1 MPYPVFLT
9 PYSLPRIPFLS
20 SKLVSMSTS
29 TTHPTRAQ
37 IQPLLDEFV
46 QAMRR
51 LYGWRLS
58 RIILFGSFARG
69 EAHAESDVD
78 LLVLLHE
85 EEIDFFREVD
95 HLIEATHPLDLKYLR
110 VVSAFP
116 ATEQGYRQRTQLL
129 YYHVAEDGQTLYDM
143 QEHIPKLIEKAD
155 QNLLDASFLMTEQQS
170 HASSVSR
177 AYYAMFYVGQALLL
191 TERVITQSHDGL
203 ANQLGE
209 HLIKPG
215 KLPGTASKLLKQVFT
230 QRQISDYEIIAEV
243 SRETAETVLAQ
254 ASEFCELGKAYLRK
268 QGFLPDEAA

>member
-1 MPYPVFLT
+1 
-9 PYSLPRIPFLS
+9 
-20 SKLVSMSTS
+20 MSTS
-29 TTHPTRAQ
+29 VSHPTRAH
-37 IQPLLDEFV
+37 IQPLLDDFV

-85 EEIDFFREVD
+85 EEIDFFHEVD
-95 HLIEATHPLDLKYLR
+95 RLIEATHPLDLAYLR

-116 ATEQGYRQRTQLL
+116 ATEKGYQQRTQLL
-129 YYHVAEDGQTLYDM
+129 YYNVAKEGQTLYDM
-143 QEHIPKLIEKAD
+143 QEHIPKLIERAD
-155 QNLLDASFLMTEQQS
+155 QNLLDASFLLTEQES
-170 HASSVSR
+170 YASSVSR

-191 TERVITQSHDGL
+191 TERVVTKSHSGL

-215 KLPGTASKLLKQVFT
+215 KLPGTVSKLLKQVFT
-230 QRQISDYEIIAEV
+230 QRQISDYEIVAEV
-243 SRETAETVLAQ
+243 SRETAETVLSQ
-254 ASEFCELGKAYLRK
+254 ARAFCELGKSYLRTHR
-268 QGFLPDEAA
+268 FSA